1 MAEMLSFLPIAS
13 VSFSQIFSV
22 PAARLKDLTL
32 GTVPIHSLSSTLC
45 FSPALTVV
53 NSVAVE

>member
-1 MAEMLSFLPIAS
+1 MAEMLSLLPIAS

-45 FSPALTVV
+45 FSLALTVV
-53 NSVAVE
+53 N